1 MGFPAGKK
9 SDPGIDCNGR
19 YPSMKKPFFTGVCT
33 ALVTP
38 FLGNTVNYPLLELL
52 LRRQIDAGIEA
63 VVLCG
68 TTGESPTLSD
78 CEKLEIFRRCA
89 RYADGRCR
97 IIAGT
102 GTNDTQHTI
111 ALSAAAEEAGADA
124 LLVVSP
130 YYNKAT
136 PEGLLTH
143 YAAIAGAVHIPVIVY
158 NVPSR
163 TGVDIPVSVYRKLSE
178 LPNLAGVKEAS
189 KDMSKISKIQASCPD
204 SFALW
209 SGNDDLTA
217 PILALGGQGVISV
230 LSNVLPE
237 RMQALTR
244 AALDGDFDTAA
255 DLQLRL
261 LPLTEA
267 LFREV
272 NPIPVKAAMKLVGY
286 DCGTCRLPLTPA
298 SPETIARLKEI
309 LLS

>member
-1 MGFPAGKK
+1 
-9 SDPGIDCNGR
+9 
-19 YPSMKKPFFTGVCT
+19 MKKPLFTGVCT

-38 FLGNTVNYPLLELL
+38 FLGNAVNYPLLELL

-89 RYADGRCR
+89 HYAAGRCK

-102 GTNDTQHTI
+102 GSNDTRHAV
-111 ALSAAAEEAGADA
+111 ALSAAAEAAGADA

-143 YAAIAGAVHIPVIVY
+143 YSAIAEAVHIPIIVY

-163 TGVDIPVSVYRKLSE
+163 TGVDIPVSVYRELSKLPSI
-178 LPNLAGVKEAS
+178 AGVKEAGT
-189 KDMSKISKIQASCPD
+189 DMGKISKIRANCPD

-237 RMQALTR
+237 QTQALAR

-261 LPLTEA
+261 LPLMEA

-298 SPETIARLKEI
+298 SSETVAKLKEI

>member
-1 MGFPAGKK
+1 
-9 SDPGIDCNGR
+9 
-19 YPSMKKPFFTGVCT
+19 MKKPLFTGVCT

-38 FLGNTVNYPLLELL
+38 FLGDAVNYPLLELL
-52 LRRQIDAGIEA
+52 LGRQIAAGIEA

-89 RYADGRCR
+89 RYAGGRCK

-102 GTNDTQHTI
+102 GSNDTQHAV
-111 ALSAAAEEAGADA
+111 ALSAAAEAAGADA

-136 PEGLLTH
+136 AEGLLTH
-143 YAAIAGAVHIPVIVY
+143 YSAIAGAVHIPVIVY

-163 TGVDIPVSVYRKLSE
+163 TGVDIPVSVYRELSKIS
-178 LPNLAGVKEAS
+178 NIAGVKEAS
-189 KDMSKISKIQASCPD
+189 TDMGKISKIRAICPD

-237 RMQALTR
+237 QTQALTR

-298 SPETIARLKEI
+298 SSETVAKLQEI